1 MLQTMA
7 LASCYLVDKYLCHT
21 YKKSTDISVHMKRL
35 DILLNESDFFMH
47 ALDQLREAICIF

>member
-7 LASCYLVDKYLCHT
+7 LASCYPVDKYLCHT
-21 YKKSTDISVHMKRL
+21 LKSTDISVHMKRL

-47 ALDQLREAICIF
+47 ALGQLREAICIS